1 MEELSRLSLLS
12 DIYKNSVK
20 LSKNLMTERINL
32 KEDKFILSEKYYKKG
47 VSDYSNQDDW
57 VELCYKLEKNKS
69 NRVFLI
75 DIIKENKCKIKS
87 YRNKL
92 SFKY

>member
-32 KEDKFILSEKYYKKG
+32 KEDKFILSE
-47 VSDYSNQDDW
+47 
-57 VELCYKLEKNKS
+57 NKH
-69 NRVFLI
+69 VV
-75 DIIKENKCKIKS
+75 
-87 YRNKL
+87 YM
-92 SFKY
+92 